1 MNEAKTK
8 DNFLLKLSIKSILI
22 LLITLIIG
30 LIAIFLFVYYP
41 LRMKA
46 KSVSALVDKSLTM
59 GQFIAKDLS
68 QPLYSQDKESAENII
83 DLARQYPELQYLV
96 VLDDSGRV
104 FSCFNLSGAIGTN
117 YQTPPPNPN
126 FGAKQAY
133 FQTMIPVIY
142 DQINVGKLYLGF
154 SLAALHQEV
163 NLIRYDGLILS
174 LTILLIGFFTAVGI
188 SNLITLPLN
197 QIVETADKISAGSLK
212 ERVPVRGAD
221 EISKLA
227 QAFNTMLNKLESA
240 YNDVDKINKELEVMI
255 ESRTAALTIANAQLQ
270 SELRA
275 RRQAEKDLSTEKELI
290 TITLSAIDDGVIS
303 TDLNGKIILL
313 NKAAERLTGWMELHA
328 AGEMLSKI
336 FRIDENPQIDQTLT
350 QILKNKR
357 SSVSL
362 ENGTLTD
369 NNGKS
374 KKIIYTISAIRDN
387 FGEII
392 GSVVIFRS
400 A

>member
-1 MNEAKTK
+1 
-8 DNFLLKLSIKSILI
+8 
-22 LLITLIIG
+22 
-30 LIAIFLFVYYP
+30 
-41 LRMKA
+41 
-46 KSVSALVDKSLTM
+46 
-59 GQFIAKDLS
+59 
-68 QPLYSQDKESAENII
+68 
-83 DLARQYPELQYLV
+83 
-96 VLDDSGRV
+96 
-104 FSCFNLSGAIGTN
+104 
-117 YQTPPPNPN
+117 
-126 FGAKQAY
+126 
-133 FQTMIPVIY
+133 
-142 DQINVGKLYLGF
+142 
-154 SLAALHQEV
+154 
-163 NLIRYDGLILS
+163 
-174 LTILLIGFFTAVGI
+174 
-188 SNLITLPLN
+188 
-197 QIVETADKISAGSLK
+197 LK